1 VAEEA
6 SFDLIAL
13 VASAGGLEALTVA
26 LRDLP
31 EDLPVAV
38 VVSQHL
44 GGKGSLLVDILRR
57 RIALPVSWAEEGA
70 PLKPG
75 EVVVCPPRRV
85 LEVLPDRTVILP
97 PLSQTHNGRPLDQ
110 MLGSV
115 ASSYGD
121 RAVVVILTGMG
132 KDASL
137 GARAVREAGGT
148 VIAQSQP
155 SAEHPEMPGAA
166 VAVGAVDLI
175 LPLAEIGAVLH
186 DLVRGGELPR
196 SPEERASVERLFS
209 GGDEVSALYRSMDWR
224 NTSLGPVIGWPQEL
238 SAVATTAGRA
248 ECRRCRDFWC

>member
-1 VAEEA
+1 
-6 SFDLIAL
+6 
-13 VASAGGLEALTVA
+13 
-26 LRDLP
+26 
-31 EDLPVAV
+31 